1 MKTCIALALL
11 ILAVQANAIEYREY
25 NFKELWKL
33 QNYPRALEK
42 AASDDAMSDL
52 ETYTSKEDTW
62 YRDINSFLRNFPK
75 TDYDWDSISPEQAA
89 PMVKN
94 IDSIYHKLAALPQD
108 LILFRGVD
116 LKFRKSKSYE
126 VGEEFVEK
134 GYASTS
140 TDYKVADYFANRMND
155 NEHTSSLKGILVLY
169 SAKKNLKGILIDQ
182 GEDEVLLT
190 HGERIRIMDVDK
202 SRKFHVYLAQVC
214 EKVCESVFPEKL
226 ALIRLKLGLSN

>member
-11 ILAVQANAIEYREY
+11 ILAVQANAIDYREY

-33 QNYPRALEK
+33 QNYPEALEK
-42 AASDDAMSDL
+42 AASDDAMADL

-94 IDSIYHKLAALPQD
+94 IDSIYARLKALPRD

-140 TDYKVADYFANRMND
+140 TDYKVADYFANRIND
-155 NEHTSSLKGILVLY
+155 NENTSSLKGILVLY
-169 SAKKNLKGILIDQ
+169 SAKKNLKGILVDQ
-182 GEDEVLLT
+182 GEDEVLLS